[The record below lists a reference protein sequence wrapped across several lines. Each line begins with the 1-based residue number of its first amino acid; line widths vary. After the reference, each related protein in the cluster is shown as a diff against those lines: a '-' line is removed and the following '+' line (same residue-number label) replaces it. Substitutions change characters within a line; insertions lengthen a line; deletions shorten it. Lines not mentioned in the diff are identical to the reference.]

1 MAEPEPETDTA
12 AETAAKAAAPDARN
26 ETGFFE
32 PYSLLAKTVRTWFIA
47 YGIGVPVLLSGNAE
61 LWKALARQHA
71 VASVIVPFLCGVGVQ
86 VVTAIIFKAAMWY
99 SYLFEVGEV
108 EEGSLKYRAATWI
121 TNQYWLEALVEVGT
135 FALFVW
141 TTIRVLTVIG
151 AA

>member
-1 MAEPEPETDTA
+1 MPEPETDPLAEPA
-12 AETAAKAAAPDARN
+12 AGAVALDERK

-47 YGIGVPVLLSGNAE
+47 YGIGVPVLLSGNTE
-61 LWKALARQHA
+61 LWKALARQHT

-99 SYLFEVGEV
+99 SYLSEVGEI
-108 EEGSLKYRAATWI
+108 EEDSLQFRAATWI
-121 TNQYWLEALVEVGT
+121 THQYWLEALVEVGT
-135 FALFVW
+135 FALFAW